1 MSAVVGSIGLR
12 PTLHAVQSGLNVALA
27 NKESLVMAGEMTRA
41 SHPDVAYYLTGDVV
55 MNRAFTDTTQ
65 NEMQTLTPVVF
76 LLIIVASAG
85 LLRLV
90 FGTLAIVAT
99 LMFVINTTVG
109 FAGWVGTVFNP
120 ANSGVPIIVMT
131 VAIADSVHIV
141 SAFIFGMRR
150 GLDKNTAITES
161 LHNNAWPVFLTTVTT
176 AIGFL
181 SLNASDSPAFRVL
194 GNLVAFGVLC
204 AFVHSMTLLPAL
216 LSVLPLRAR
225 PIREGESAF
234 FDRFSAFVVAR
245 RTPILWFAAPVT
257 IVLIIGIPRIEFTDN
272 WPKYFD
278 ERYEFRR
285 DTDFVIDNLTGMETL
300 EYSLSAGRE
309 GGVADPHYLRAVDAF
324 AEWYRGQPEVTHVQA
339 FSDIMKRLNKNMHGV
354 A

>member
-1 MSAVVGSIGLR
+1 MDGLCRAAVYPGVRLVMSAVVGSIGLR
-12 PTLHAVQSGLNVALA
+12 PTPHAVQSGLNVALA

-76 LLIIVASAG
+76 LFIIVASVG
-85 LLRLV
+85 LLRSV

-141 SAFIFGMRR
+141 SALIFGMRR
-150 GLDKNTAITES
+150 GLDKNTALTES
-161 LHNNAWPVFLTTVTT
+161 LHNNAWPVFLTSTTT

-181 SLNASDSPAFRVL
+181 TLNASDSPPFRVL

-204 AFVHSMTLLPAL
+204 AFVHSMALLPAL

-234 FDRFSAFVVAR
+234 LDRFSAFVVAR
-245 RTPILWFAAPVT
+245 RTPILWFAA
-257 IVLIIGIPRIEFTDN
+257 L
-272 WPKYFD
+272 